1 MDIMDTQYYRI
12 LNPLEE
18 PQGQI
23 LSSSRKSTFRQ
34 EVLAYWNHSNHIYEF
49 AKKTGLQIKNAI
61 RVAEN
66 APAFIDE
73 LNEFFKSSETQYEL
87 LLMAVNDPVEFV
99 SKDELYE
106 FTGKYL
112 TEINRTGLYYDW
124 GNDYYLWEF
133 VWEIVRYYKYPKMP
147 SRMESLFLF
156 DSLENAKDFK
166 TRYRDANYQIANL
179 NLIEGTL
186 KSFDMNWFSTVPS
199 DIPISEAENYAR
211 HYWEQ
216 KRTDNFIVEVL
227 FQGKYIWK

>member
-1 MDIMDTQYYRI
+1 MDTQYYRI

-66 APAFIDE
+66 APAYIDE

-106 FTGKYL
+106 FASKYV
-112 TEINRTGLYYDW
+112 TEINRTGLCYDW
-124 GNDYYLWEF
+124 GYDHYLWEF
-133 VWEIVRYYKYPKMP
+133 IWEMVRYNEYPQMP
-147 SRMESLFLF
+147 SRMEALFLF
-156 DSLENAKDFK
+156 NSIDNAKDFK
-166 TRYRDANYQIANL
+166 SRYRGAGYQIANVS
-179 NLIEGTL
+179 LIGGASQ
-186 KSFDMNWFSTVPS
+186 SFDMNWFSDVPS
-199 DIPISEAENYAR
+199 DIPISEAESYAR
-211 HYWEQ
+211 NYWEQ
-216 KRTDNFIVEVL
+216 KQTDNPIIEVL
-227 FQGKYIWK
+227 FQGKYNW